1 MFLFR
6 NLQEKYVNRS
16 YTHFKYLR
24 PHKFTNLHNV
34 LVVSLTSRSHS
45 LHSILVR
52 IADRKLT
59 GSIVILN
66 VSSLQW
72 HDAHTKF
79 SENLLMIQNALV
91 EQKGTHTLP

>member
-6 NLQEKYVNRS
+6 ILQEKYVNSS
-16 YTHFKYLR
+16 YTHFTHLR

-34 LVVSLTSRSHS
+34 PVVSLRSHS

-52 IADRKLT
+52 IADSKLSR
-59 GSIVILN
+59 SIVILN
-66 VSSLQW
+66 ASSLQW
-72 HDAHTKF
+72 HDVHTKF

-91 EQKGTHTLP
+91 GQKGTHTLP